1 MIILAINNKRVLG
14 LLKDKYLDD
23 VYENDITSMEKAI
36 EYISNNSEDEDIV
49 ITKDTLDGDMS
60 KEIYIKQIR
69 LANEKCKVILLTEKL
84 DEPYRKFLYANNIFN
99 IIEGDRID
107 IKRITE
113 CIEEENKVV
122 FQKSEM
128 SNISRV
134 LPKHFIAVY
143 GTSGSGKSYI
153 ASNLARILS
162 KDIGMKVAMVD
173 MDLQNPAIDIYN
185 NLNGIGNVLSNIVED
200 IDKGIDINDILD
212 SRVGGVCENEVSYIT
227 NNSSIYECQNKLNS
241 FYYEKI
247 YAALSNRY
255 DSLIVDLPASPFID
269 AVQYSLSVASKIY
282 FVVNPNYISIRQ
294 AGKYLDLMTKLWGIS
309 KSNIVIVIN
318 KMQKNSLDKYQIESF
333 FSDYKI
339 IDYVSY
345 NSNVEG
351 FVNGVNFH
359 MDYGLDKN
367 LVYQDLGVV
376 EIKNKSKNFVSM
388 LLERRQL

>member
-1 MIILAINNKRVLG
+1 M
-14 LLKDKYLDD
+14 
-23 VYENDITSMEKAI
+23 YENDITSMEKAI